1 MRRLTKVLTYI
12 CFVFFLTHPSF
23 QADARSSAL
32 EKETIYYLLI
42 DRFYNGDPT
51 NDYAV
56 NTSDPQ
62 DFHGGD
68 FQGIIEKL
76 NYIKKMGFTTIR
88 LSPIFTSDDHYHGY
102 SVKNYYEIER
112 HFGTKETFQE
122 LVNSAHEY
130 DLKVV
135 IDFPIEPNIPEQK
148 IIEAGIYWVK
158 EANFDGYYFEKI
170 DQQSIQFW
178 QDFIQELKAV
188 NEEFYLLGDLSK
200 PEENIRNEYIQIG
213 FDRISDEGWTEQ
225 TRALFMKP
233 DQSLRSLFIDD
244 KQDENNQHH
253 LLKVIDGF
261 HHPRFTHDLV
271 QQNQFPGHRWPLVF
285 TYMYTTPGVPLV
297 FYGSEIALNGG
308 QGAENHAL
316 MDFQANQE
324 LVEFMERLGS
334 IRNTYPS
341 LTKGDMT
348 LLYEQ
353 KGMAVYVRTYD
364 EETTIIAVNNT
375 SDNQTISIPAE
386 QIMPNKQLV
395 GLLEGDLIKEMD
407 GQYILNVNKN
417 MSEIYLVQDYTGVNV
432 MNIIILAAI
441 PIVFLIFFYIIWK
454 RGRKREINE

>member
-1 MRRLTKVLTYI
+1 
-12 CFVFFLTHPSF
+12 
-23 QADARSSAL
+23 
-32 EKETIYYLLI
+32 
-42 DRFYNGDPT
+42 
-51 NDYAV
+51 
-56 NTSDPQ
+56 
-62 DFHGGD
+62 
-68 FQGIIEKL
+68 
-76 NYIKKMGFTTIR
+76 MGFTTIR

-271 QQNQFPGHRWPLVF
+271 QQNQFPGHRWPLVLHTCIQHQVYRLF
-285 TYMYTTPGVPLV
+285 LRIRNCIKW
-297 FYGSEIALNGG
+297 GSRCRKSCLNGLSS
-308 QGAENHAL
+308 QS
-316 MDFQANQE
+316 E

-395 GLLEGDLIKEMD
+395 GLLKE
-407 GQYILNVNKN
+407 I
-417 MSEIYLVQDYTGVNV
+417 
-432 MNIIILAAI
+432 
-441 PIVFLIFFYIIWK
+441 
-454 RGRKREINE
+454 